1 MKVQDRFLHYITIPT
16 SSIEEN
22 LSCPSNPDEL
32 KLAEYLADELRGM
45 GLKSVTLTESSY
57 LYAHLPAS
65 EGCTRLPSIGF
76 IAHLDT
82 SPSFNGND
90 IKPQIIY
97 NYSGVDILLK
107 GAKDYIKVSDFPDLK
122 EMVNKTV
129 ITSDGTSLL
138 GSDDKAGIAEI
149 MTALEQIITEQLPHG
164 HIYVAFTPDEELG
177 RGCDKF
183 EKDYFPVDFAFTV
196 DGDYE
201 AEVAYENFN
210 AASAK
215 FEIKGREVHPG
226 EAKGIMV
233 NASLIAAE
241 LISLLPAHER
251 PENTEGRQGFFHVCD
266 IKGDVS
272 HAEVNLIVRDHDKKL
287 FNKKIDL
294 LRTLE
299 RKLKLKYS
307 EDTVE
312 LTVTDSYYNMLD
324 VMQDHMDIITL
335 ANQAIAKT
343 GLAPISRPVRGG
355 TDGAQLSFMGIP
367 CPNLG
372 TGGYGFHGP
381 YEHVCVESMETVVNV
396 IKNIVSSAK

>member
-1 MKVQDRFLHYITIPT
+1 M
-16 SSIEEN
+16 
-22 LSCPSNPDEL
+22 
-32 KLAEYLADELRGM
+32 
-45 GLKSVTLTESSY
+45 
-57 LYAHLPAS
+57 
-65 EGCTRLPSIGF
+65 
-76 IAHLDT
+76 
-82 SPSFNGND
+82 
-90 IKPQIIY
+90 
-97 NYSGVDILLK
+97 
-107 GAKDYIKVSDFPDLK
+107 
-122 EMVNKTV
+122 
-129 ITSDGTSLL
+129 
-138 GSDDKAGIAEI
+138 
-149 MTALEQIITEQLPHG
+149 
-164 HIYVAFTPDEELG
+164 
-177 RGCDKF
+177 
-183 EKDYFPVDFAFTV
+183 